1 METLKAKWQEM
12 GLYRRILLAVMLAEI
27 VGFLIAYVI
36 VVNRPGLE
44 YSGALLYPHTEGEL
58 QIYEGKIDGEPARF
72 AVSPEGEIS
81 YQWGE
86 YTYGPWQVVADPTA
100 VPDGFREKNGLEIRR
115 GDEVIFRGIYSPH
128 SFNLLIDENGDP
140 VRDTFSVGSVGGG
153 ATLYYVTGQEVT
165 REEWY
170 EPGLGALARI
180 VLTPELTRAHPP
192 GESASL
198 VWDDAHRPAEHLP
211 DLLPPLLLPPG
222 SATPC
227 AECGRCGALG
237 LLHRHGEAGVVYSGR
252 GVPGAVRHEPDRN
265 HVIPPNREKFQT
277 T

>member
-1 METLKAKWQEM
+1 MEMLKAKWQEM

-100 VPDGFREKNGLEIRR
+100 LPDGFRGENGLEIRR
-115 GDEVIFRGIYSPH
+115 GDEVIFRGTYSPH

-140 VRDTFSVGSVGGG
+140 VRGTFSVGSVGGG
-153 ATLYYVTGQEVT
+153 ATLYYVNGREVT

-170 EPGLGALARI
+170 KPGLGALARI
-180 VLTPELTRAHPP
+180 VLTPELTHQ
-192 GESASL
+192 GN
-198 VWDDAHRPAEHLP
+198 
-211 DLLPPLLLPPG
+211 LLLWFGTTLIALLNIFQICFPHFFF
-222 SATPC
+222 
-227 AECGRCGALG
+227 RLG
-237 LLHRHGEAGVVYSGR
+237 LQLRVRNVD
-252 GVPGAVRHEPDRN
+252 AVEPSDFYIAMEKLEWAILAVLCLVLYATGLT
-265 HVIPPNREKFQT
+265 VIL
-277 T
+277 

>member
-100 VPDGFREKNGLEIRR
+100 LPERLQPHDGEWRFGLEITRD
-115 GDEVIFRGIYSPH
+115 GEVLFRGGYLTVRPSRLYGADGEPVDDGI
-128 SFNLLIDENGDP
+128 SFYTTTTENGEI
-140 VRDTFSVGSVGGG
+140 VISRDGQVISPAEFHQPTL
-153 ATLYYVTGQEVT
+153 ATLARVVLNPALTHRGNIGYY
-165 REEWY
+165 
-170 EPGLGALARI
+170 LLA
-180 VLTPELTRAHPP
+180 T
-192 GESASL
+192 
-198 VWDDAHRPAEHLP
+198 
-211 DLLPPLLLPPG
+211 LLAVFNIFQICFPHFFF
-222 SATPC
+222 
-227 AECGRCGALG
+227 RLG
-237 LLHRHGEAGVVYSGR
+237 LQLHVRNVDAVEPSDFYIAMDHLQWVFFAGICLLCYWM
-252 GVPGAVRHEPDRN
+252 AV
-265 HVIPPNREKFQT
+265 T
-277 T
+277 AL

>member
-100 VPDGFREKNGLEIRR
+100 VPDGFRGENGLEIRR
-115 GDEVIFRGIYSPH
+115 GDEVIFRGTYSPH

-140 VRDTFSVGSVGGG
+140 VRDTFSVGSVGGDT
-153 ATLYYVTGQEVT
+153 TLYYVNGQEVT

-170 EPGLGALARI
+170 MPGLGALARI
-180 VLTPELTRAHPP
+180 VLTPELTHRGNVWLYLAVTLLAVLNCFQICFPHFFFRL
-192 GESASL
+192 SL
-198 VWDDAHRPAEHLP
+198 WSRVRNIDDVEPSDWYIAMEKLEWFILA
-211 DLLPPLLLPPG
+211 
-222 SATPC
+222 
-227 AECGRCGALG
+227 
-237 LLHRHGEAGVVYSGR
+237 VVCLVLYAMSLT
-252 GVPGAVRHEPDRN
+252 E
-265 HVIPPNREKFQT
+265 IM
-277 T
+277 